1 MRKNIYAILC
11 GLVLPAAV
19 VLFVGKGCAKAPL
32 AKQEPGEPVRRL
44 CSPLVV
50 SYHDAGREAGYKILN
65 SGGNAFDAYVA
76 VTMVE
81 NVVSAGYVTPAGLLS
96 TLIYRGE
103 TGEFLY
109 LDGGYNTV
117 SDPQGI
123 YDPKTPAVGNTV
135 AVPGLV
141 AGLAAVSKRFGR
153 LSFAEVLQPAIKI
166 AKEGFVLHE
175 RDAAYIEQAAK
186 KLQGTE
192 YGRRTFFPRGKML
205 CAGDTLELPELA
217 EFLSKL
223 AEQGAAYMYSGQWAE
238 KCVELVCRE
247 GGRMTLN
254 DLSTYRPTWHQ
265 PWRISYR
272 GYDIYASSGR
282 SMLALW
288 TLLALKTLE
297 HTNLDQANHYSS
309 SAADLEILVRVARA
323 VDQEAWIRDYRN
335 IDNRELVDSRLTST
349 YTEGIWDKVQQK
361 TVEDR
366 QPAPPAF
373 HTLSTIVADKEGN
386 VITGN
391 HSINA
396 DLWGNGLFVQG
407 VLLNGSADM
416 AGRFTGLGKRRT
428 QGAGNFLV
436 FKDGVLRY
444 ACGTF
449 SFSNPHAA
457 FQFLVNVLDYG
468 LPPEQAVELPR
479 FGSFPFDQETWTVD
493 VTRNWLDEHVSPDI
507 IETLKRRGLY
517 FSLEKP
523 LLGKGC
529 IAEFFPDGRTAAGY
543 DKDNH

>member
-1 MRKNIYAILC
+1 MKKDISTIVC
-11 GLVLPAAV
+11 GLVLSAAV
-19 VLFVGKGCAKAPL
+19 FLFAGKGCAKAPPV
-32 AKQEPGEPVRRL
+32 KQETGDRIRRV

-96 TLIYRGE
+96 TLIYREE

-117 SDPQGI
+117 SNPEGI
-123 YDPKTPAVGNTV
+123 YDPQKPVVGKTF

-141 AGLAAVSKRFGR
+141 AGLAAISKRFGR
-153 LSFAEVLQPAIKI
+153 LTFEEVLQPAIKL
-166 AKEGFVLHE
+166 AKEGFALHE
-175 RDAAYIEQAAK
+175 RDAGYIEQAAK

-205 CAGDTLELPELA
+205 RAGDILEQPKLA
-217 EFLSKL
+217 EFLTKL
-223 AEQGAAYMYSGQWAE
+223 AEQGAAYMYRGVWAA
-238 KCVELVCRE
+238 KCVERVRKE
-247 GGRMTLN
+247 GGCLTLK
-254 DLSTYRPTWHQ
+254 DLSTYQPTWHQ
-265 PWRISYR
+265 PWRMSYR
-272 GYDIYASSGR
+272 GYDIFATSGR

-288 TLLALKTLE
+288 ALLALKTLE
-297 HTNLDQANHYSS
+297 HTSLDALNHYST
-309 SAADLEILVRVARA
+309 SADALEILVRVARA
-323 VDQEAWIRDYRN
+323 VDRESWIRDYRS
-335 IDNRELVDSRLTST
+335 IDNRELVNSRLTLT
-349 YTEGIWDKVQQK
+349 YTTGIWKKVRKKMAK
-361 TVEDR
+361 T
-366 QPAPPAF
+366 QHPLPPAF
-373 HTLSTIVADKEGN
+373 HTLSSIIADKEGN
-386 VITGN
+386 VITGK
-391 HSINA
+391 HSINS

-407 VLLNGSADM
+407 VLLNGTADM
-416 AGRFTGLGKRRT
+416 SGRFTGLGRRRT

-449 SFSNPHAA
+449 SFSNPYAA

-468 LPPEQAVELPR
+468 LPPEQAVTLPR
-479 FGSFPFDQETWTVD
+479 FGSFPFDLETWKVD
-493 VTRNWLDEHVSPDI
+493 VTKNWLDERVAPGI
-507 IETLKRRGLY
+507 IETLKARGLY
-517 FSLEKP
+517 FSREKT

-543 DKDNH
+543 DKDN